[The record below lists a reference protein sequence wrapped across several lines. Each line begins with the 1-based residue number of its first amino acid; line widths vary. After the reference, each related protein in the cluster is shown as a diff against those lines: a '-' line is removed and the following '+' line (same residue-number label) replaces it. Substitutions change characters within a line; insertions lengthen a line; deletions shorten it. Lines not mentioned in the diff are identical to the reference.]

1 MTAPVIKKHAIRF
14 LHHGNSRTYVLN
26 ATDTIDAICAALDLL
41 ECDVPAITDCQGLA
55 VIAKPWPEGAHLAL
69 EGDGPVIDLTRT
81 PLTLVDSTEQ
91 VAA

>member
-1 MTAPVIKKHAIRF
+1 MSTPAIKKHAVRF
-14 LHHGNSRTYVLN
+14 IHQGKSRSYVLN

-41 ECDVPAITDCQGLA
+41 ECDAPAITQCQGLA
-55 VIAKPWPEGAHLAL
+55 VIAKPYPEGAHLAL